1 MFQMRVINV
10 VDSLVN
16 TLLVK
21 QPDLSQGKAVL
32 FELDLKLASIE
43 GFTTFNSCASLH
55 LLYNKMHPHGSYISV
70 FSYEGQVS
78 NIVFNDRLS
87 KEDTIDLLRKKAKQI
102 DPRDRGYIWKH
113 ECTHDEGWKGL
124 SLVSDI
130 YFRCAR
136 EVNGQRKAAG
146 HKCVPP
152 RDMHDYSGPML
163 FSPAFRLVNVEQTL
177 LPRGSSHRDEYSIK
191 IL

>member
-1 MFQMRVINV
+1 MPVINV
-10 VDSLVN
+10 VDSLVK

-21 QPDLSQGKAVL
+21 PSDLNPGKAVL

-55 LLYNKMHPHGSYISV
+55 LLYNKMHPRGSYISV

-78 NIVFNDRLS
+78 NL
-87 KEDTIDLLRKKAKQI
+87 I

-113 ECTHDEGWKGL
+113 EGTHDEGWKGL

-130 YFRCAR
+130 YFRRAR
-136 EVNGQRKAAG
+136 GVNVQRKAAG

>member
-1 MFQMRVINV
+1 MFQMPVINV

-21 QPDLSQGKAVL
+21 QPDLNPGKAVL

-43 GFTTFNSCASLH
+43 GFTAFKSCASLH
-55 LLYNKMHPHGSYISV
+55 LLYNKMHSYGSYISV
-70 FSYEGQVS
+70 FSYEGVVS
-78 NIVFNDRLS
+78 NL
-87 KEDTIDLLRKKAKQI
+87 I

-113 ECTHDEGWKGL
+113 EGTHDSGWKGL

-136 EVNGQRKAAG
+136 EVNTQRKAVG

-152 RDMHDYSGPML
+152 KDMHDYSGPML
-163 FSPAFRLVNVEQTL
+163 FFTRFQI
-177 LPRGSSHRDEYSIK
+177 GGC
-191 IL
+191 